1 MIKELGRYWDIEEN
15 EEVYYFD
22 ENLSQI
28 FSDTRQTPLIDN
40 DKLHQYAVALNS
52 PWMEKNQTFS
62 IVSNDDEFS
71 GGDWVVTLDVLGYEY
86 SGACILGYGTDPLSA
101 MKDCIKNYDY
111 IQQNYNK
118 EGEWY

>member
-1 MIKELGRYWDIEEN
+1 MIKELGRYWDEEEN
-15 EEVYYFD
+15 EEVYYYD
-22 ENLSQI
+22 ESLSQI
-28 FSDTRQTPLIDN
+28 FADTTQTQQIDH
-40 DKLHQYAVALNS
+40 DTLHQYAVALNS
-52 PWMEKNQTFS
+52 PWMKTNQKFS

-71 GGDWVVTLDVLGYEY
+71 GSYWVVTLDVLGYEY

-101 MKDCIKNYDY
+101 MRDCIKNYDY